1 MPIKGSGTGSFTFT
15 YAPYR
20 TVTIDAIVE
29 ASAKFDEGFGINID
43 KWGNQHG
50 SGFSIT
56 FRVLMIAAE
65 IKVVLADKRSQDE
78 A

>member
-1 MPIKGSGTGSFTFT
+1 MPLKGSGTGSFTFT
-15 YAPYR
+15 YAPKR
-20 TVTIDAIVE
+20 SVTLDVIVE
-29 ASAKFDEGFGINID
+29 ASAKFDEGFGININ

-56 FRVLMIAAE
+56 FRVLMLAAE
-65 IKVVLADKRSQDE
+65 IKVVLADAREEK